1 MFDRSV
7 KRLEDPEL
15 VTALVRS
22 LLEAGYE
29 RETIET
35 ALIRQAP
42 VDLDVLADCYLRLT
56 AASAAL
62 TPAADEGIGSSAYDR
77 QRSAA

>member
-7 KRLEDPEL
+7 KRLEDPEV
-15 VTALVRS
+15 VTALIRS

-42 VDLDVLADCYLRLT
+42 VDLDLLADCYLRLT
-56 AASAAL
+56 MASAAL
-62 TPAADEGIGSSAYDR
+62 AQAAEEHSENAAHIR

>member
-1 MFDRSV
+1 MYERSV

-15 VTALVRS
+15 VAALVGA
-22 LLEAGYE
+22 LIKAGYT

-42 VDLDVLADCYLRLT
+42 VDLDILADCYQKLT
-56 AASAAL
+56 AASAAMHDGDDSE
-62 TPAADEGIGSSAYDR
+62 PGPGVRRAA
-77 QRSAA
+77 